1 VPSDDLTLYVFG
13 HIADRQVFQRARQS
27 GATPSTNPLDTWTAD
42 FDEDNTLF
50 GLGFTTRFAE
60 RFTLDISAR
69 QTESDGFADFTAF
82 PGGLPLASPPRTAA
96 QDFDNYEDIELTS
109 LLGAL
114 GYKLNDRFSVGF
126 SYLWEDYTID
136 SFIVQDL
143 QFYLPGALLINGN
156 NYDYDGQVFRL
167 DLGISF

>member
-1 VPSDDLTLYVFG
+1 FLL
-13 HIADRQVFQRARQS
+13 
-27 GATPSTNPLDTWTAD
+27 GA
-42 FDEDNTLF
+42 
-50 GLGFTTRFAE
+50 GFTTKFAE
-60 RFTLDISAR
+60 RFTLDVQAR

-82 PGGLPLASPPRTAA
+82 PGGAPLGTRPAA

-109 LLGAL
+109 VLAKL
-114 GYKLNDRFSVGF
+114 GYQFNPRFSLGF

-156 NYDYDGQVFRL
+156 NYDYDAQVFRL